1 MEELKRL
8 KPDVLLVEK
17 SVARDA
23 QDALLDFGVSLALTM
38 KRANLE
44 RLALCSGSTV
54 SRSSILLPSS
64 AKPLTSISFEIRN
77 VILSR
82 VDSSESYGRL
92 RKGMTIFPCL

>member
-1 MEELKRL
+1 MQETEHLRAAVEELKRL

-23 QDALLDFGVSLALTM
+23 QDALLDSGVSLALTM

-54 SRSSILLPSS
+54 SRSPTLLPSANS
-64 AKPLTSISFEIRN
+64 ALLYHWNQTHHPQQGRPL
-77 VILSR
+77 
-82 VDSSESYGRL
+82 
-92 RKGMTIFPCL
+92 